1 MGRKDDRR
9 SRSKSHENKW
19 RPPKEES
26 PSDDE
31 GENQEPGF
39 LGSLTAEER
48 LELEKKKVGPE
59 AIAIDGSGRR
69 QNEAGQKQYAK
80 AFIEKE
86 KRDQWEQN

>member
-1 MGRKDDRR
+1 MTMRAKI
-9 SRSKSHENKW
+9 KSPGKQTENMISIQLVVSN
-19 RPPKEES
+19 R
-26 PSDDE
+26 
-31 GENQEPGF
+31 F

-86 KRDQWEQN
+86 KRDQWEQNRDKSNFVF